1 MLRME
6 KNSGQDQEPALGS
19 DRAAVR
25 RKWPALLL
33 QDRFAFAAALVLL
46 AVAVSAVVGPYL
58 IGDLA
63 TRQNLRDPGRP
74 PFSLDHGWAFVLGSD
89 SLGRPVAARLI
100 AAAGTTLS
108 VAVPAVL
115 CSLVVGS
122 VWGMWAGYHGGWR
135 ENVSLRTAD
144 VILSF
149 PSLLLAVVVLYVFS
163 PSAAGIVVVLA
174 VARIPVYLRTARA
187 ESAELRSRLFMDAA
201 RTFGTSSWAT
211 IRRHVAPTVLPTLL
225 TVAALDFCFVMLTES
240 SLSFLGIGIQPP
252 DVSWGLMVAQGRQEL
267 QSAWWIAV
275 FPGLAIVVTTVSAT
289 VLAAWARLSTD
300 PGQRWRHGLRR
311 GGRRPSRPRPVTGGT
326 GAGRGMATEPAAIPA
341 GAEGR
346 PALVVPA
353 RDNEPDSVAPGTEP
367 DSVARGTEPA
377 SDAPETEPARVLPGL
392 PTEPTQVLPGLPT
405 EPTQVLPGLPTEP
418 SPGLPGIPTEPTPGL
433 PGIPTEPTPGL
444 PGIPTEPT
452 RVTPGSPT
460 GPTQVA
466 AGAEPSPTPPG
477 SGSEPTSAVARTPA
491 DPTAA
496 AERSGPAPVPAP
508 APTRP
513 DTLAVDG
520 LSVDIRTPAGPVP
533 VVRGVSFAVRSGE
546 TLALLGESGCGKSM
560 TAHAVAGLLDPAA
573 EVVGG
578 QARLDGEDL
587 LGLGPQ
593 ARRRLAGP
601 GLSIVFQDALSAL
614 NPVHTVGAQ
623 LAEPFRIHERMSRR
637 AARAKAVEL
646 MERVGI
652 PEARSRAGAYPHQ
665 FSGGMRQ
672 RLLIAMAVALRPK
685 VLLADEPTTAL
696 DVTVQAQIMDLLGEL
711 RSEQRMALVLITH
724 DLGLVAEHADRV
736 AVMYAGTVVETGP
749 VAEVFGKPHHPYT
762 QGLLESVPAEQHKGS
777 RLSSIPGSPPDPR
790 SVPTGCAFRTRC
802 PIAREVCATHRP
814 PLTGT
819 AADRAAACH
828 FGKELADA

>member
-1 MLRME
+1 MLRTE
-6 KNSGQDQEPALGS
+6 PNSGQDNEPGLKADKQAS
-19 DRAAVR
+19 DLEPDKQASRPR
-25 RKWPALLL
+25 WPALLL
-33 QDRFAFAAALVLL
+33 QDRFAFAAALVLV
-46 AVAVSAVVGPYL
+46 AVAVCAVLGPL
-58 IGDLA
+58 LVGDLA

-74 PFSLDHGWAFVLGSD
+74 PFSLDHGWAYVLGSD

-100 AAAGTTLS
+100 AAAGTTMS

-122 VWGMWAGYHGGWR
+122 IWGMWAGFHGGWR
-135 ENVSLRTAD
+135 ENVSLRIAD

-163 PSAAGIVVVLA
+163 PSAAAIVLVLS

-201 RTFGTSSWAT
+201 RTFGTGSWAS

-267 QSAWWIAV
+267 SSAWWIAV
-275 FPGLAIVVTTVSAT
+275 FPGLAIVVTTVAAT

-300 PGQRWRHGLRR
+300 PGQRWRHGLR
-311 GGRRPSRPRPVTGGT
+311 GRRRLLRRRPA
-326 GAGRGMATEPAAIPA
+326 AGRGVNASVPVDEREAAASTRAVEQDTTAPGRIVGHDGHDSTGPGPALGHRTTVPVPA
-341 GAEGR
+341 SAS
-346 PALVVPA
+346 PQPDALVV
-353 RDNEPDSVAPGTEP
+353 E
-367 DSVARGTEPA
+367 
-377 SDAPETEPARVLPGL
+377 GL
-392 PTEPTQVLPGLPT
+392 C
-405 EPTQVLPGLPTEP
+405 
-418 SPGLPGIPTEPTPGL
+418 
-433 PGIPTEPTPGL
+433 
-444 PGIPTEPT
+444 
-452 RVTPGSPT
+452 
-460 GPTQVA
+460 
-466 AGAEPSPTPPG
+466 
-477 SGSEPTSAVARTPA
+477 
-491 DPTAA
+491 
-496 AERSGPAPVPAP
+496 
-508 APTRP
+508 
-513 DTLAVDG
+513 
-520 LSVDIRTPAGPVP
+520 VDIHTPAGPAA
-533 VVRGVSFAVRSGE
+533 VVRGVSFSVRSGE

-578 QARLDGEDL
+578 QARLDDDDL
-587 LGLGPQ
+587 LALSGRS
-593 ARRRLAGP
+593 RRRLAGP
-601 GLSIVFQDALSAL
+601 GLGIVFQDALSAL

-711 RSEQRMALVLITH
+711 RGEQRMALVLITH
-724 DLGLVAEHADRV
+724 DLGLVSDHADRV

-749 VAEVFGKPHHPYT
+749 VATVFGKPNHPYT
-762 QGLLESVPAEQHKGS
+762 RGLLESVPAEQHKGT

-814 PLTGT
+814 TLSATGP
-819 AADRAAACH
+819 DRAAACH